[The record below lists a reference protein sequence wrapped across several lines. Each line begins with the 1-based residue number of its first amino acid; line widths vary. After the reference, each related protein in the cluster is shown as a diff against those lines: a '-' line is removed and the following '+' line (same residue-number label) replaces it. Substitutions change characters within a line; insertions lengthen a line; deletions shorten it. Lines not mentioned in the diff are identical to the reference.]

1 MAVLL
6 IDLKVCHLEEGSENQ
21 FYSGNVFIGTHGIVS
36 VSCKSHDSLTLWR
49 KHLPT
54 SSGQSV
60 YCSNSLRKVL
70 EKMVQ
75 NKRKEE
81 EEHLMTEATS
91 EANNMTC
98 HSVAIINDRQVALLH
113 LLWKW

>member
-1 MAVLL
+1 MSLTG
-6 IDLKVCHLEEGSENQ
+6 H
-21 FYSGNVFIGTHGIVS
+21 IVS
-36 VSCKSHDSLTLWR
+36 VSYDSLTLWR

-70 EKMVQ
+70 EKMVR
-75 NKRKEE
+75 NTRKDEE
-81 EEHLMTEATS
+81 EYVMIEATS
-91 EANNMTC
+91 EVNNMTC
-98 HSVAIINDRQVALLH
+98 RSVGIINDRQVALLH